1 MQRFEQAIERLLWAS
16 RLMVVVAVA
25 SSVAMALAT
34 IYVSTV
40 DVLAILGR
48 VGGYAAESSERSTVR
63 TEIITGLVKAV
74 DGYLIAAILLI
85 FGLGMYE
92 LFVNRIDAAQRSDT
106 APRLLQ
112 VRSFDHLKDR
122 VAKMI
127 LLVLIV
133 EFFQYALRLQYSTA
147 LDLLYLALGIFVVA
161 AALYLTREK
170 LTSSDSLPAEPLR
183 TNAQQADPTMRVAS
197 EHPHAG
203 GQLVG
208 EAMRPSRMAAA
219 IDNGHPPN

>member
-1 MQRFEQAIERLLWAS
+1 MQRFEQLMERLLWAS

-25 SSVAMALAT
+25 ASVVMALAT
-34 IYVSTV
+34 IYLATV
-40 DVLAILGR
+40 DVLALLGR
-48 VGGYAAESSERSTVR
+48 IAGYTAASAERSALR

-85 FGLGMYE
+85 FGLGLYE
-92 LFVNRIDAAQRSDT
+92 LFVNRIDVAQRAET

-122 VAKMI
+122 IAKMI

-133 EFFQYALRLQYSTA
+133 EFFQYALRVQYSTP
-147 LDLLYLALGIFVVA
+147 LELLYLALGIFVVG

-170 LTSSDSLPAEPLR
+170 PAGAASAPAEPLR
-183 TNAQQADPTMRVAS
+183 APEQPSSSMMRPAPEHPPDDRQIRRDALRSSAVTSTITADPC
-197 EHPHAG
+197 
-203 GQLVG
+203 
-208 EAMRPSRMAAA
+208 
-219 IDNGHPPN
+219 